1 MQSRNRILDDMARVA
16 SGAIGT
22 ATGLRGEVEALVR
35 ERLKR
40 ALGDMELVDREEF
53 EAVKAMAAKA
63 RTEQER
69 MAATIAELRAEIE
82 ALKGGLKA
90 GGAKP
95 RKPSA
100 AKKR

>member
-1 MQSRNRILDDMARVA
+1 
-16 SGAIGT
+16 
-22 ATGLRGEVEALVR
+22 
-35 ERLKR
+35 
-40 ALGDMELVDREEF
+40 
-53 EAVKAMAAKA
+53 
-63 RTEQER
+63 